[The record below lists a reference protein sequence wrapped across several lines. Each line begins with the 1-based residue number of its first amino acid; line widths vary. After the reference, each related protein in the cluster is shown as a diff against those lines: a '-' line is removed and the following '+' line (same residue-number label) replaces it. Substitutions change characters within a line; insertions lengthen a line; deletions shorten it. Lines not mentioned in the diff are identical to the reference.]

1 MSVLGALTLRQGEE
15 IRYICGIDRWHGS
28 RFKRIWKRDMLPLEV
43 LLKRYFAGVVGGA
56 VALAAYFQGAGI
68 SYLLAGAIAPA
79 EGPRVVPPPNL
90 GAVVLTVPSVT
101 AIRDRNPFDS
111 VTGPL
116 HDKPEPPPEEK
127 KEIEVTDP
135 LGVGPCAGVQVFIL
149 TESDDPLWS
158 FAAVQGPGET
168 GPSLKR
174 VGDAV
179 GSQKVAFI
187 GFNPR
192 TNRPALWLEGDGLC
206 QASLFGE
213 APPPA
218 PAQAAAPVEAAP
230 VAAAEGDRGMDP
242 ELKKKIKKISE
253 TDFEIDRSA
262 VDKILDNQADLMKS
276 ARIVPEQKD
285 GKIVG
290 VRMFGIRPE
299 TLLGQLGMT
308 NGDRLETINGFDM
321 GSPEKA
327 LEAYARLRTAGN
339 LTVTVN
345 RRGKPVVINYKI
357 Q

>member
-1 MSVLGALTLRQGEE
+1 
-15 IRYICGIDRWHGS
+15 
-28 RFKRIWKRDMLPLEV
+28 MLPLEV

-56 VALAAYFQGAGI
+56 VALASYFQASGI

-79 EGPRVVPPPNL
+79 EGPRVLPPPTL
-90 GAVVLTVPSVT
+90 AAVALTVPSVT

-127 KEIEVTDP
+127 KEVEIGDP
-135 LGVGPCAGVQVFIL
+135 LAVGPCAGVQVFIL
-149 TESDDPLWS
+149 TESNDPLWS
-158 FAAVQGPGET
+158 FAAVQGPGEN

-174 VGDAV
+174 VGDAI

-192 TNRPALWLEGDGLC
+192 TNKPALWLEGDGLC

-218 PAQAAAPVEAAP
+218 AAQAAPVEAAP
-230 VAAAEGDRGMDP
+230 AVAEAQPDGNRAMDP

-327 LEAYARLRTAGN
+327 LEAYARLRTAGS